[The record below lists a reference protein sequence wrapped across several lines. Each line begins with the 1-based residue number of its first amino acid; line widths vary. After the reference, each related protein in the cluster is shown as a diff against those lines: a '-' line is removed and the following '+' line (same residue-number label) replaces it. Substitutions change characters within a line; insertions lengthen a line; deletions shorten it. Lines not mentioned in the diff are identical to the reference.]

1 MGITVDIA
9 FDLAGYVLIV
19 VLGIVPIVN
28 PFSTAPVFISMTSHI
43 GGAERKHT
51 ATLSCMYMAVLLLVF
66 LLLGT
71 TIMQFFGISLQSLK
85 IAGGLVIAYMG
96 FRMLFPP
103 EPHQMEVESSAKR
116 DPQSLAF
123 TPLALPML
131 CGPGSISVVLAMAAK
146 VSDQEILVN
155 KIAGYAV
162 VATGIVLSALIC
174 WLVLWSSG
182 SVVRFLGK
190 NGIEAT
196 TKLMGFLLIC
206 IGTEFVLSG
215 WSMGLQ

>member
-1 MGITVDIA
+1 MEIA
-9 FDLAGYVLIV
+9 LELTSYVLIV
-19 VLGIVPIVN
+19 VMGIVPIIN
-28 PFSTAPVFISMTSHI
+28 PFSTAPVFISMTSHVEK
-43 GGAERKHT
+43 AERKHT
-51 ATLSCMYMAVLLLVF
+51 ATLACLYMAALLLVF
-66 LLLGT
+66 LVLGT

-85 IAGGLVIAYMG
+85 IAGGLVIAFMG

-103 EPHQMEVESSAKR
+103 EPHPLNQEANSKR
-116 DPQSLAF
+116 DPRSLAF

-146 VSDQEILVN
+146 VAEEDVLFN
-155 KIAGYAV
+155 KIAGYV
-162 VATGIVLSALIC
+162 IVGVGVLLSAFVC

-182 SVVRFLGK
+182 AVVRFLGK

-206 IGTEFVLSG
+206 IGVEFVLSG
-215 WSMGLQ
+215 WASGPG

>member
-1 MGITVDIA
+1 MDTA
-9 FDLAGYVLIV
+9 FEIAGYVFIV

-28 PFSTAPVFISMTSHI
+28 PFSSAPVFISMTSHVEKS
-43 GGAERKHT
+43 ERKHT
-51 ATLSCMYMAVLLLVF
+51 ATLSCIYMAALLLVF

-85 IAGGLVIAYMG
+85 IAGGLVIGFMG

-103 EPHQMEVESSAKR
+103 DPHPLEQESTAKR
-116 DPQSLAF
+116 DPRSLAF

-146 VSDQEILVN
+146 VSDQEILFN
-155 KIAGYAV
+155 KIAGYAI
-162 VATGIVLSALIC
+162 VATGIVISSFIC

-182 SVVRFLGK
+182 AVVRFLGK

-215 WSMGLQ
+215 WSTG

>member
-1 MGITVDIA
+1 M
-9 FDLAGYVLIV
+9 DLAIEISGYVLAV

-28 PFSTAPVFISMTSHI
+28 PFSTAPVFISMTSHVSK
-43 GGAERKHT
+43 AERKHT
-51 ATLSCMYMAVLLLVF
+51 ATLACVYMAGLLLVF

-71 TIMQFFGISLQSLK
+71 IIMQFFGISLMSLK

-103 EPHQMEVESSAKR
+103 ESGSQDSGSSSAR
-116 DPQSLAF
+116 DPRDLAF

-131 CGPGSISVVLAMAAK
+131 CGPGSISVVLAMAANVSGQDILLNK
-146 VSDQEILVN
+146 VV
-155 KIAGYAV
+155 GYGV
-162 VATGIVLSALIC
+162 VAVGILISTFIC

-182 SVVRFLGK
+182 AVVRFLGK
-190 NGIEAT
+190 NGIDAT

-206 IGTEFVLSG
+206 IGTEFVLSAG
-215 WSMGLQ
+215 ALS

>member
-1 MGITVDIA
+1 MDIA
-9 FDLAGYVLIV
+9 FDLVGYVLIV

-28 PFSTAPVFISMTSHI
+28 PFSTAPVFISLTSHV
-43 GGAERKHT
+43 ANSERKHT
-51 ATLSCMYMAVLLLVF
+51 ATLACIYMAVLLLVF

-85 IAGGLVIAYMG
+85 IAGGLVIGYMG

-103 EPHQMEVESSAKR
+103 DADQVEVESSAKR
-116 DPQSLAF
+116 DPRSLAF

-146 VSDQEILVN
+146 VSDQQILVN
-155 KIAGYAV
+155 EIAGYAV
-162 VATGIVLSALIC
+162 VATGIVLSSIIC

-215 WSMGLQ
+215 WSMGL

>member
-1 MGITVDIA
+1 MDIA
-9 FDLAGYVLIV
+9 FELVGFVLIV

-28 PFSTAPVFISMTSHI
+28 PFSTAPVFISMTSHVHKS
-43 GGAERKHT
+43 ERRHT
-51 ATLSCMYMAVLLLVF
+51 ATMACLYMAGLLLTF

-85 IAGGLVIAYMG
+85 IAGGLVIGFMG

-103 EPHQMEVESSAKR
+103 EPHPLEQDSNTKR
-116 DPQSLAF
+116 DPRDLAF

-131 CGPGSISVVLAMAAK
+131 CGPGSISVVLAMAAR
-146 VSDQEILVN
+146 VSEQQDLINQ
-155 KIAGYAV
+155 IAGYAV
-162 VATGIVLSALIC
+162 VGTGVVISAFIC

-182 SVVRFLGK
+182 AVVRFLGN
-190 NGIEAT
+190 NGIDAI

-215 WSMGLQ
+215 WAMGLQ